1 MAFFHRFRWVIF
13 GVAAVALV
21 AAATYS
27 VSTGSSPKSKVAG
40 VLGPTSGPNSSGHIT
55 DKRAY
60 LKRAA
65 ASDPSA
71 SSGALISLSK
81 MVRPAEA
88 QAFAT
93 SGKLTAVFVRFPAS
107 DPEAIKI
114 TGSITDAMN
123 ARAKEVQDV
132 VRGEISGLDKEAASA
147 TGARK
152 KQVQDL
158 IAGRQRG
165 LDALKGDC
173 ACIYAVVLE
182 DSTLAKLEALQGRPE
197 VRLVDVPDPPVASL
211 EGWQLTPIL
220 PGARTG

>member
-1 MAFFHRFRWVIF
+1 MAFVQRYRWIIF
-13 GVAAVALV
+13 GVAAVVLVV
-21 AAATYS
+21 AAVYS
-27 VSTGSSPKSKVAG
+27 VSTKSSKNKVAG
-40 VLGPTSGPNSSGHIT
+40 VLGPTSGPNSSGHIA

-88 QAFAT
+88 QAFAP

-114 TGSITDAMN
+114 TGAITDAMS
-123 ARAKEVQDV
+123 ARAREVQDV
-132 VRGEISGLDKEAASA
+132 VRGEISGLQKEAASA

-158 IAGRQRG
+158 IAERQRG
-165 LDALKGDC
+165 LGALKGDC

-182 DSTLAKLEALQGRPE
+182 NSTLAKLEALQGRPE